1 MSINQQWQRVS
12 KEVGIQIGHSPRQS
26 AKINTLDPRP
36 RKADFP
42 VMDLGTKPE
51 PIGNAE
57 PSAPETPK
65 IQYPS
70 FTLRDEKV
78 DELKTE
84 TGHDC
89 AVDDFYTAEV
99 RLRVSAVSNDDMG
112 QRIEFEVQEL
122 NDLEPEGA
130 ADDEGGE
137 PASENPG
144 DSGKPAKTPK

>member
-1 MSINQQWQRVS
+1 
-12 KEVGIQIGHSPRQS
+12 
-26 AKINTLDPRP
+26 
-36 RKADFP
+36 
-42 VMDLGTKPE
+42 MDLGTKPE
-51 PIGNAE
+51 PIGAGETSPPE
-57 PSAPETPK
+57 PN

-122 NDLEPEGA
+122 NDLEPEGGGND
-130 ADDEGGE
+130 ADE
-137 PASENPG
+137 SN
-144 DSGKPAKTPK
+144 DSTDTAKPRKTPKALRYSY